1 MQDLTSLLLF
11 ALAFA
16 ALFLLLE
23 GLDRVWAPPSW
34 SPSWSALPCSPTSS
48 TRCCARSA
56 S

>member
-23 GLDRVWAPPSW
+23 GLDRV
-34 SPSWSALPCSPTSS
+34 
-48 TRCCARSA
+48 
-56 S
+56 